1 VAKDSS
7 RQHKHQDGQVSV
19 AELLAK
25 HRAQIPNKVTGR
37 PVRRAHAVNAAAGM
51 VGDYPTAELYVRD
64 LLRREGRRGGIA
76 RPATGR
82 ARRAVGAIAVT
93 AGATVL
99 SAAILAGAAV
109 IVGGKQQGAQAA
121 KDLIIGEQALQPNAI
136 GAAVRGTQWSRTTAI
151 AVTAVT
157 TRQAS
162 VNGSTPTADS
172 TDNHSG
178 RPEQSTGSANG
189 QRSVPTGGNPTPRN
203 PTSDGPSA
211 DGSTAMAP
219 DPSADT
225 TTSTQPPTAGQ
236 STTPDATQAGR
247 SGALEA
253 ITGVADTFFATAP
266 TDPTTAF
273 SLLAPEMQTG
283 GLREFKVSW
292 QGVRTATVE
301 KVVPD
306 GNHAARISV
315 LYAWEDGRRVRT
327 EQRLVVSRGVE
338 PHIKDAT
345 VLSVRGG

>member
-7 RQHKHQDGQVSV
+7 RQRKHHDGQVSV

-64 LLRREGRRGGIA
+64 LLRREGRSEAAA

-82 ARRAVGAIAVT
+82 ARQAVGVIAVT

-99 SAAILAGAAV
+99 SAAILAGAAA
-109 IVGGKQQGAQAA
+109 IVGGKQQGTQAA

-136 GAAVRGTQWSRTTAI
+136 GAAVRAARWSTTAAI
-151 AVTAVT
+151 IHPAVT
-157 TRQAS
+157 TQHPG
-162 VNGSTPTADS
+162 VNGATPAANS

-178 RPEQSTGSANG
+178 APGQSTGSANG
-189 QRSVPTGGNPTPRN
+189 QRAVPTGGNPTPRN
-203 PTSDGPSA
+203 PSA

-219 DPSADT
+219 DPSAAT
-225 TTSTQPPTAGQ
+225 TTIAQPPTADQ
-236 STTPDATQAGR
+236 STTPGATAT
-247 SGALEA
+247 SGSGPLEA
-253 ITGVADTFFATAP
+253 ITEVADTFFATAP

-292 QGVRTATVE
+292 QGVRAATVE

-327 EQRLVVSRGVE
+327 EQRLVVSGGVDA
-338 PHIKDAT
+338 HIKDAT